1 MSNFSQVQIKLQE
14 KVPGGKKNKHEV
26 SRIRK
31 INQYVT

>member
-14 KVPGGKKNKHEV
+14 KVPGGKKKHEV